1 MSVRGCYQG
10 VISFKTAEIRLRQNG
25 KDLSYLTRESDTKK
39 GKFILSWLS
48 NKGIAK
54 HTTVQNPS
62 ARLSYKNF
70 EELQGCDQCDFK
82 TPYL

>member
-10 VISFKTAEIRLRQNG
+10 VISFKAAEIRLRQNG

-54 HTTVQNPS
+54 HTTVPNPLAQGASSKGCPNTHERAADQN
-62 ARLSYKNF
+62 
-70 EELQGCDQCDFK
+70 
-82 TPYL
+82 